1 MRLVVNGERL
11 SGHSTTNEYPELY
24 VRTDEGPGGG
34 AMICTIEAFHWVRVQ
49 VRGETTTLW
58 FEDRTCLEVTGG
70 IVEFYDPSVE
80 EKTGE

>member
-1 MRLVVNGERL
+1 
-11 SGHSTTNEYPELY
+11 
-24 VRTDEGPGGG
+24 
-34 AMICTIEAFHWVRVQ
+34 MICTIEAFHWVRVQ